1 MPMWTGVSPGLDR
14 RRRLAFAIVTAVMAA
29 AWQGGCT
36 GSNPAYKRVDALG
49 RPQGGNGPDMASGGA
64 GGGGGAPAADGAADG
79 TAGADLT
86 LPPEAGAPDQQADS
100 LVVPPDAPLPLDAP
114 LPPDA
119 PAPDLPAADRPP
131 DAPPPATTRYNF
143 EVSLQNWGDL
153 RPGRPTPPV
162 VSRVTAPAP
171 AWDGQ
176 YALAVNLSS
185 NATSTHSIVGIA
197 QEFRSQLP
205 PNTTIR
211 FRLWLPAGDALEY
224 LQPFVLYY
232 KATDADGHPLWAGF
246 DPPLFTADLAR
257 QQWISITHRVPA
269 NADSRGV
276 VELGLEFVMRQSRS
290 ATVYVDGVDW

>member
-14 RRRLAFAIVTAVMAA
+14 SGQLAFAIVTAVMAA
-29 AWQGGCT
+29 GWSGGCT
-36 GSNPAYKRVDALG
+36 GSNPAYTGVDAVG
-49 RPQGGNGPDMASGGA
+49 RPQGGNGPDAASGGA
-64 GGGGGAPAADGAADG
+64 GGGGGAPAAADG
-79 TAGADLT
+79 TAGADLP
-86 LPPEAGAPDQQADS
+86 LPSDVAPPDQQADG
-100 LVVPPDAPLPLDAP
+100 LVLPPDAAPWPPDAPLS
-114 LPPDA
+114 PDA
-119 PAPDLPAADRPP
+119 AAPDLPAADRPP
-131 DAPPPATTRYNF
+131 DASPPATTRYNF

-153 RPGRPTPPV
+153 RPGSRPTPPV

-176 YALAVNLSS
+176 YSMAVNLSS

-197 QEFRSQLP
+197 QEFQSQLP

-257 QQWISITHRVPA
+257 QQWITVTHQVPS

-276 VELGLEFVMRQSRS
+276 VELGLEFVMRPSRS